1 MKFPSEPFKIKV
13 VEPIRRATRE
23 ERDKLLRNAGYNLFH
38 VPAESVYVDLLTD
51 SGTAAMSDRQWAGLM
66 LGDESYA
73 GSRNYYHLEETV
85 RSIFGYK
92 HVIPTHQGRMAENL
106 LFSTIVKPG
115 MCIPNNIH
123 FDTTRANVEHQ
134 GAEALD
140 VVIKEAY
147 DPHCELPFK
156 GNIDLPRL
164 EETINRVG
172 PDKIPLVMMTITN
185 NSGGGQPVSMD
196 NIRRARGLL
205 DRYHIPLFFDACRFA
220 ENCFFI
226 KEREPAYADTS
237 IFDIARE
244 LFKYGDGCT
253 MSAKKDGLVNIGGF
267 LSLNDRQWAQDITNM
282 LILVEGFPTYG
293 GLAGRD
299 LEAMARGLEE
309 ILDEEYLRFRI
320 GQVRYLGE
328 LLEGGGVPIL
338 KPIGGHAVYLN
349 AKEFLSHIPQSAF
362 PGQALAVAL
371 YRDFGIRGVEIG
383 TLMFGK
389 KDPVTGRTIHPELE
403 MVRLAI
409 PRRVYTNMQITYV
422 AESIVE
428 LYRRREL
435 IHGLALTYEAPTLRH
450 FTARFE
456 ELHGSS
462 SLEPMTA

>member
-1 MKFPSEPFKIKV
+1 MKFPSEPFKIKM
-13 VEPIRRATRE
+13 VEPIRRTTRT
-23 ERDKLLRNAGYNLFH
+23 ERDRLLRDAGYNLFH

-51 SGTAAMSDRQWAGLM
+51 SGTSAMSDNQWAGLM

-73 GSRNYYHLEETV
+73 GSKNYYHLEETV

-106 LFSTIVKPG
+106 LFSTVVKPG

-156 GNIDLPRL
+156 GNMDLVRL
-164 EETINRVG
+164 EEAIRRVG
-172 PDKIPLVMMTITN
+172 RERIPLVMLTITN
-185 NSGGGQPVSMD
+185 NSGGGQPVSMN
-196 NIRRARGLL
+196 NIRHTRALL
-205 DRYHIPLFFDACRFA
+205 NRYRIPLIFDACRFA

-226 KEREPAYADTS
+226 KEREPEFAGKPVL
-237 IFDIARE
+237 DIARE
-244 LFKYGDGCT
+244 LFSYGDGCT

-267 LSLNDRQWAQDITNM
+267 LSLNDNQWAQDITNM

-299 LEAMARGLEE
+299 LEAMARGLREV
-309 ILDEEYLRFRI
+309 LDEDYLSFRI
-320 GQVRYLGE
+320 GQVRYLGD
-328 LLEGGGVPIL
+328 LLDQAGVPIL

-349 AKEFLSHIPQSAF
+349 AKEFLPHIAQDQFPAQS
-362 PGQALAVAL
+362 LAAAL
-371 YRDFGIRGVEIG
+371 YREYGIRGIEIG
-383 TLMFGK
+383 TVMFGK
-389 KDPVTGRTIHPELE
+389 KDPATGRVSHPELE
-403 MVRLAI
+403 MVRLAV

-422 AESIVE
+422 AESIIE
-428 LYRRREL
+428 LYRQREM
-435 IHGLALTYEAPTLRH
+435 IHGLSLTYEAPVLRH

-456 ELHGSS
+456 ELRDGSFLQAAS
-462 SLEPMTA
+462 